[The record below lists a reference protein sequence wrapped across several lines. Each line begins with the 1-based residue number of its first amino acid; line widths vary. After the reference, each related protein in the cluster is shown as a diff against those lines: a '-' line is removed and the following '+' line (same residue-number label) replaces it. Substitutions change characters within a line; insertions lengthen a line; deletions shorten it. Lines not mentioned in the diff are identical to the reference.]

1 MTFNSCFERG
11 RIEGFGYLEPATTT
25 ASPSATD
32 LQTEAAKAIEERDF
46 KLISKSWWQIKDAFF
61 TFLLILIIYCSF
73 ISPPYFAF
81 SLLHWW
87 KMAFDIFSLKEQVQ
101 LALANNVFYND
112 CSAVASSRHLT
123 RKMFIA
129 RLLFMVLQFNPSC
142 PTPGILVFN
151 FLINSGYFLHLGV
164 IPSISKSLCI
174 PLHC

>member
-1 MTFNSCFERG
+1 MTFNSCFERW

-61 TFLLILIIYCSF
+61 TFLLIVIIYCSF

-101 LALANNVFYND
+101 LAFQVF
-112 CSAVASSRHLT
+112 
-123 RKMFIA
+123 
-129 RLLFMVLQFNPSC
+129 
-142 PTPGILVFN
+142 
-151 FLINSGYFLHLGV
+151 
-164 IPSISKSLCI
+164 
-174 PLHC
+174 